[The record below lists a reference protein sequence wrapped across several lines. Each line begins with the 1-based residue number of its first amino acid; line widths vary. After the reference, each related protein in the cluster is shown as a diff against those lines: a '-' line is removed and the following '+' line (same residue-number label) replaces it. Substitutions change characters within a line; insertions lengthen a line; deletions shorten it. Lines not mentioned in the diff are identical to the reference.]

1 MASLRPQPNDRQR
14 NSHQD
19 QCDLPAF
26 SVAPQ
31 AGHHR
36 YFPDDSE
43 FPCAHLSHYAASA
56 EILAIRRQFLLP
68 LPPITSCR
76 HRFGCRSAQPP
87 AVPDRNMTI
96 SNWRTAQPP
105 ITFVPIHEGTHAHHP
120 TPRKALPPS
129 TSPISLIVCIN
140 HRTRSLVGPIAK
152 TAVAASLRTIT
163 ARTTGVRYTPSIRIG
178 AGAQALG
185 QVVILRTSTQE
196 SPE

>member
-1 MASLRPQPNDRQR
+1 MPATTGNPSRTKPCVKPPAPQNRSTQDIVFTPNSSYRLSVGYCQAASLRPQPNDRQR

-120 TPRKALPPS
+120 RQERLY
-129 TSPISLIVCIN
+129 
-140 HRTRSLVGPIAK
+140 HR
-152 TAVAASLRTIT
+152 
-163 ARTTGVRYTPSIRIG
+163 ARRPFH
-178 AGAQALG
+178 
-185 QVVILRTSTQE
+185 
-196 SPE
+196 